1 MTVSAVA
8 RARPLYPPAIEA
20 PANPLSTFPLLYQAV
35 QNPLRTLP
43 RSTYT
48 DPVTLYRPSPTRT
61 VAWIC
66 HPDLIEDLLVD
77 KQGRF
82 HKHDFEERVLGSAIG
97 DGLLTARGDHWRW
110 QRRTLAP
117 LFRPGEIAAYV
128 PKMAD
133 VARAMTDTW
142 RATARVR
149 GDDTFR
155 SAFDREMVDV
165 TFRIIS
171 ATMLAGGEPAEA
183 ETIKQAGDDYLRPS
197 SWEVAFA
204 ILQLPRWLWNPAK
217 GRMGRSARRMRDAI
231 TQIVER
237 HANSPGA
244 ANGSGDLLARLLAA
258 RDPETGQAMG
268 RDLVIDNLLTL
279 LNAGHETTARALTWT
294 VYLLS
299 QAPDWQERARAEVLG
314 VVGDTAIGA
323 GDLDRLEIVERVLK
337 ESMRLYPPAAVLA
350 RTPKAPTTLG
360 GIAYK
365 PGDQLVVPIWSL
377 HRHEALW
384 DDPCRFD
391 PDRFLPEREA
401 AMARLQF
408 MPFGAGPRVC
418 IGSGF
423 AMAEAKVLLA
433 EMLRSASFSFAGDR
447 PPEPISR
454 VTLRPRHGMTMDVTL
469 TD

>member
-1 MTVSAVA
+1 MPVSAA
-8 RARPLYPPAIEA
+8 LRAKPFYPPAIQA
-20 PANPLSTFPLLYQAV
+20 PANPLSTLPFLYLAV

-48 DPVTLYRPSPTRT
+48 TPVTLHHPTRSRT

-66 HPDLIEDLLVD
+66 DPQLIENLLVD

-82 HKHDFEERVLGSAIG
+82 HKHNFEERVLGPAIG

-117 LFRPGEIAAYV
+117 LFRPSEIAAYV
-128 PKMAD
+128 PRMAA
-133 VARAMTDTW
+133 VARDMTGRW
-142 RATARVR
+142 RETARAQ
-149 GDDTFR
+149 GTATFR
-155 SAFDREMVDV
+155 AAFDREMVDV

-183 ETIKQAGDDYLRPS
+183 ETIKRAGDDYLRPS

-204 ILQLPRWLWNPAK
+204 ILQMPRWLWHPAK
-217 GRMGRSARRMRDAI
+217 GRMGRSARRMREAI

-237 HANSPGA
+237 HASAPDA
-244 ANGSGDLLARLLAA
+244 ANESGDLLARLLAA

-279 LNAGHETTARALTWT
+279 LTAGHETTARALTWT
-294 VYLLS
+294 AYLIS
-299 QAPDWQERARAEVLG
+299 QAPEWQETARAEVLD
-314 VVGDTAIGA
+314 VVGDAAISA
-323 GDLDRLEIVERVLK
+323 GHLDRLDVVERILK

-350 RTPKAPTTLG
+350 RTPKAPTELG

-384 DDPCRFD
+384 DDPGRFD

-454 VTLRPRHGMTMDVTL
+454 VTLRPRHGMAMDVRL
-469 TD
+469 AD